1 VTRGGGWGL
10 VVPSVFKTDATRR
23 RRVGWV
29 RFPHAPATLFPESLV
44 VARRRAAL
52 AKALLV
58 TAALAGLDV
67 VPMTSLHAQQVD
79 STRVGARHKPPAR
92 TPAPDTLKPPISPK
106 RAFFYS
112 LLIPGY
118 GQSVLNRPI
127 AGSLFFGAE
136 VTWIAMATKSAYDLR
151 YARAHERDSLVVAY
165 ALDSTGAVQRDSL
178 GRMVGATYAPNRYAS
193 DRVNARRKHLEDYYA
208 LLIANHLLAGAE
220 AFVSAQLWD
229 VPEHVSIRALPFGPA
244 LVASFRW

>member
-1 VTRGGGWGL
+1 
-10 VVPSVFKTDATRR
+10 
-23 RRVGWV
+23 
-29 RFPHAPATLFPESLV
+29 V

-52 AKALLV
+52 VKASLV
-58 TAALAGLDV
+58 AAVLIGLDMLPV
-67 VPMTSLHAQQVD
+67 ARAHAQHVD
-79 STRVGARHKPPAR
+79 STRVGARHKPPPR
-92 TPAPDTLKPPISPK
+92 TPAPDTVKPPISPK

-112 LLIPGY
+112 VLIPGY

-127 AGSLFFGAE
+127 AGSLFFAAE
-136 VTWIAMATKSAYDLR
+136 VTWIAMANKSAYDLR
-151 YARAHERDSLVVAY
+151 YAKAHEQDSIVVSY

-178 GRMVGATYAPNRYAS
+178 GRMVGATYAPNRYGNAL
-193 DRVNARRKHLEDYYA
+193 VQARRKHLEDYYA
-208 LLIANHLLAGAE
+208 LLIFNHLLAGAE

>member
-1 VTRGGGWGL
+1 
-10 VVPSVFKTDATRR
+10 
-23 RRVGWV
+23 
-29 RFPHAPATLFPESLV
+29 V

-52 AKALLV
+52 VRTLLV
-58 TAALAGLDV
+58 TATLVGLDIA
-67 VPMTSLHAQQVD
+67 PMASGGAQQVD
-79 STRVGARHKPPAR
+79 SARVGARHKPPAR

-112 LLIPGY
+112 LLVPGY

-151 YARAHERDSLVVAY
+151 YARAHERDSLVVSY

-178 GRMVGATYAPNRYAS
+178 GRMVGATYAPNRYATE
-193 DRVNARRKHLEDYYA
+193 RVAARRKHLEDYYA

>member
-1 VTRGGGWGL
+1 MGL
-10 VVPSVFKTDATRR
+10 ALVPVV
-23 RRVGWV
+23 
-29 RFPHAPATLFPESLV
+29 
-44 VARRRAAL
+44 RA
-52 AKALLV
+52 
-58 TAALAGLDV
+58 
-67 VPMTSLHAQQVD
+67 HAQQVD
-79 STRVGARHKPPAR
+79 SARAGARHKTPAR
-92 TPAPDTLKPPISPK
+92 TPAPDTVKPPISPK

-118 GQSVLNRPI
+118 GQSVMNRPI

-136 VTWIAMATKSAYDLR
+136 VTWIALATKSAYDLR
-151 YARAHERDSLVVAY
+151 YARAHQKDSLVVAY

-178 GRMVGATYAPNRYAS
+178 GRLVGATYVPNRYAS
-193 DRVNARRKHLEDYYA
+193 DRVAARRKHLEDYYA